1 MIVAQQNQN
10 EDIYTLARVIN
21 PEQVPLVPTDV
32 ASISCA
38 VYDLS
43 TQSLTPVLTPTI
55 NVGAVM
61 QPQLLTDYGWLQDDI
76 GYNFRHRLEVG
87 TSLIGGHTYRIE
99 YRLLANSGLS
109 WTRLYV
115 NKAVTV
121 LPQFS

>member
-21 PEQVPLVPTDV
+21 PEQIPLVPTDV
-32 ASISCA
+32 ASIVCA

-43 TQSLTPVLTPTI
+43 TQNLTPVLTPTI

-61 QPQLLTDYGWLQDDI
+61 QSTLLTNYGWLQDDI

-87 TSLIGGHTYRIE
+87 TTLIGGHTYRIE
-99 YRLLANSGLS
+99 YKLDATAGLS
-109 WTRLYV
+109 WTKLYV
-115 NKAVTV
+115 NKVVTI